1 MTCDRCEELEEQV
14 RQLEMRVLGAGWEPP
29 LELRLTGHEAVILQA
44 LIAHDRMVPHWLLY
58 EATRTAPNARG
69 EDVDPKIVPV
79 RISLLRTKLRRF
91 GLRIL
96 TIWAQGYRLE
106 PESRER
112 LLNWK
117 ERAAA

>member
-1 MTCDRCEELEEQV
+1 MICEHCEELQEQV
-14 RQLEMRVLGAGWEPP
+14 RQLEARVLGAGWEPP
-29 LELRLTGHEAVILQA
+29 LEFRLTGHEAVILQA
-44 LIAHDRMVPHWLLY
+44 LIAHDRTVPNWLLY

-69 EDVDPKIVPV
+69 DDVDPKIVNV

-91 GLRIL
+91 GLSII
-96 TIWAQGYRLE
+96 TVWAQGYRLE

>member
-1 MTCDRCEELEEQV
+1 MCTRCAELEEQV
-14 RQLEMRVLGAGWEPP
+14 RELEMRVLGTQWEPP

-44 LIAHDRMVPHWLLY
+44 LIAHDRTIPSWLLY

-69 EDVDPKIVPV
+69 DDVDVKIVPV

-91 GLRIL
+91 GLGII
-96 TIWAQGYRLE
+96 TVWAQGYRLE

-112 LLNWK
+112 LLNWS
-117 ERAAA
+117 ERRAA

>member
-1 MTCDRCEELEEQV
+1 MTCTRCAELEEQV
-14 RQLEMRVLGAGWEPP
+14 RELEIRVLGTQWEPP

-44 LIAHDRMVPHWLLY
+44 LIAHDRTVPNWLLY

-69 EDVDPKIVPV
+69 DDVDAKIVPV

-91 GLRIL
+91 GLSIL
-96 TIWAQGYRLE
+96 TVWAQGYRLE

-112 LLNWK
+112 LLNWS
-117 ERAAA
+117 ERRAA